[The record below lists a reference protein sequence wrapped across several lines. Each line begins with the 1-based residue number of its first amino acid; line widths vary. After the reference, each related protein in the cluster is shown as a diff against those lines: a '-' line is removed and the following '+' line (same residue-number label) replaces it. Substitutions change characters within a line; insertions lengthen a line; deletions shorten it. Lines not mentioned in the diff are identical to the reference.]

1 MLNGELR
8 QTGINADVDADATVG
23 AGTGSGANTAAMD
36 LKVRRALNNGYHD
49 ETGREI

>member
-1 MLNGELR
+1 MENGELR
-8 QTGINADVDADATVG
+8 QTGIDADVDADATVG

-36 LKVRRALNNGYHD
+36 LKVRWASNNGYQD